1 MKGYN
6 LLMNWK
12 SQYIKKSM
20 FYKMIKRSQCN
31 LRKIPEG
38 NYSGNVHVDFKKSKH
53 ESSNPDN
60 TEKNKAGSLELWPSM
75 IPLPSH
81 APFALAPL
89 PHVACGILV
98 LQPRTRDLTWGHST
112 EDAES

>member
-1 MKGYN
+1 MKEYN

-38 NYSGNVHVDFKKSKH
+38 NYSGNVHVDFKK
-53 ESSNPDN
+53 NQN
-60 TEKNKAGSLELWPSM
+60 MKAVIQIIQRRTKLGVLNYD
-75 IPLPSH
+75 
-81 APFALAPL
+81 LA
-89 PHVACGILV
+89 
-98 LQPRTRDLTWGHST
+98 
-112 EDAES
+112 

>member
-1 MKGYN
+1 MQSK
-6 LLMNWK
+6 
-12 SQYIKKSM
+12 KKSLKVIIVEM
-20 FYKMIKRSQCN
+20 YMLIS
-31 LRKIPEG
+31 
-38 NYSGNVHVDFKKSKH
+38 KKSKH

-60 TEKNKAGSLELWPSM
+60 PEKNKAGSLELWPSM